1 MKAGIL
7 TFHSADSYGA
17 VLQARALVEVLR
29 SLGHDASVIDYAPAY
44 LTRPYRLWRND
55 WWKHPVGTA
64 KNLANSLAVAR
75 RRRGFQAFREGMHL
89 TPFPPE
95 GFDAVVFG
103 SDQVWNRHLN
113 GGELLWFAQ
122 DPVFDHTRNIAYAAS
137 TGSVPLPEGVDFG
150 RFHRLSVREPR
161 LQAELAARGFASTL
175 VLDPV
180 LLAGK
185 EVLDALADPCPVKG
199 RYVVAYEVIDNPQV
213 MQIASSFGLPV
224 VRIASNP
231 RLVLVAGPLG
241 SEPPR
246 IAVVGVLG
254 LGGRLPLVRPQE
266 IPLPVLHRP
275 PVGADAVHVVQPHA
289 EPPDPGEEFY
299 RCLVHFISSHVSY
312 PLMPSQ
318 AYTL

>member
-44 LTRPYRLWRND
+44 LTKPYRLWRND

-64 KNLANSLAVAR
+64 KNLANSFAVAR

-95 GFDAVVFG
+95 GLDAVIIG

-175 VLDPV
+175 ALDPV

-185 EVLDALADPCPVKG
+185 DVLDALAAPCPVKG

-213 MQIASSFGLPV
+213 MEIASRFGLPV

-231 RLVLVAGPLG
+231 RL
-241 SEPPR
+241 S
-246 IAVVGVLG
+246 
-254 LGGRLPLVRPQE
+254 GRKQYVPGEFISIIR
-266 IPLPVLHRP
+266 
-275 PVGADAVHVVQPHA
+275 GAEHVVASSFHA
-289 EPPDPGEEFY
+289 VAVAKLYGVDVVYPPSGTPKDDRILHILSPETDLESLRTRSLTF
-299 RCLVHFISSHVSY
+299 LQES
-312 PLMPSQ
+312 L
-318 AYTL
+318 A

>member
-44 LTRPYRLWRND
+44 LTKPYRLWRND

-64 KNLANSLAVAR
+64 KNLANSFAVAR

-95 GFDAVVFG
+95 GLDAVIIG

-113 GGELLWFAQ
+113 GGELLWFAH

-137 TGSVPLPEGVDFG
+137 TGSVPLPQGVDFG

-185 EVLDALADPCPVKG
+185 DVLDALADPCPVKG

-213 MQIASSFGLPV
+213 MEIASSFGLPV

-231 RLVLVAGPLG
+231 RL
-241 SEPPR
+241 
-246 IAVVGVLG
+246 
-254 LGGRLPLVRPQE
+254 GGRKQYVPGEFISLIR
-266 IPLPVLHRP
+266 
-275 PVGADAVHVVQPHA
+275 GAEHVVASSFHA
-289 EPPDPGEEFY
+289 VAVAKLYGVDVVYPPSGTPKDDRILHILSPETDLESLRTQSLTF
-299 RCLVHFISSHVSY
+299 LQES
-312 PLMPSQ
+312 L
-318 AYTL
+318 A

>member
-44 LTRPYRLWRND
+44 LTKPYRLWRND

-64 KNLANSLAVAR
+64 KNLAASFAVAR
-75 RRRGFQAFREGMHL
+75 RRKGFQAFREGMHL

-150 RFHRLSVREPR
+150 RFHRLSVREPQ

-231 RLVLVAGPLG
+231 RL
-241 SEPPR
+241 S
-246 IAVVGVLG
+246 
-254 LGGRLPLVRPQE
+254 GRKQYVPGEFISLIR
-266 IPLPVLHRP
+266 
-275 PVGADAVHVVQPHA
+275 GAEHVVASSFHA
-289 EPPDPGEEFY
+289 VAVAKIYGVDVIYPPSGTPKDERILHLLAPETDLESIRTQSLTF
-299 RCLVHFISSHVSY
+299 LQES
-312 PLMPSQ
+312 L
-318 AYTL
+318 A

>member
-44 LTRPYRLWRND
+44 LTKPYRLWRND

-64 KNLANSLAVAR
+64 KNLANSFAVAR

-95 GFDAVVFG
+95 GLDAVIIG

-113 GGELLWFAQ
+113 GGELLWFAH

-213 MQIASSFGLPV
+213 MEIASRFGLPV

-231 RLVLVAGPLG
+231 RL
-241 SEPPR
+241 
-246 IAVVGVLG
+246 
-254 LGGRLPLVRPQE
+254 GGRKQYVPGEFISLIR
-266 IPLPVLHRP
+266 
-275 PVGADAVHVVQPHA
+275 GAEHVVASSFHA
-289 EPPDPGEEFY
+289 VAVAKLYGVDVVYPPSGTPKDDRILHILSPETDLESLRTQSLTF
-299 RCLVHFISSHVSY
+299 LQES
-312 PLMPSQ
+312 L
-318 AYTL
+318 A

>member
-44 LTRPYRLWRND
+44 LTKPYRLWRND

-64 KNLANSLAVAR
+64 KNLAACFAVAR
-75 RRRGFQAFREGMHL
+75 RRKGFQAFREGMHL

-150 RFHRLSVREPR
+150 RFHRLSVREPQ

-185 EVLDALADPCPVKG
+185 DVLDALADPCPVKG

-231 RLVLVAGPLG
+231 RL
-241 SEPPR
+241 S
-246 IAVVGVLG
+246 
-254 LGGRLPLVRPQE
+254 GRKQYVPGEFISLIR
-266 IPLPVLHRP
+266 
-275 PVGADAVHVVQPHA
+275 GAEHVVASSFHA
-289 EPPDPGEEFY
+289 VAVAKIYGVDVIYPPSGTPKDERILHLLAPETDLESIRTQSLTF
-299 RCLVHFISSHVSY
+299 LQES
-312 PLMPSQ
+312 L
-318 AYTL
+318 A

>member
-44 LTRPYRLWRND
+44 LTKPYRLWRND

-64 KNLANSLAVAR
+64 KNLANSFAVAR

-95 GFDAVVFG
+95 GLDAVIIG

-180 LLAGK
+180 ILAGK
-185 EVLDALADPCPVKG
+185 DVLDALAAPCPVKG

-213 MQIASSFGLPV
+213 MEIASRFGLPV

-231 RLVLVAGPLG
+231 RL
-241 SEPPR
+241 S
-246 IAVVGVLG
+246 
-254 LGGRLPLVRPQE
+254 GRKQYVPGEFIFLIR
-266 IPLPVLHRP
+266 
-275 PVGADAVHVVQPHA
+275 GAEHVVASSFHA
-289 EPPDPGEEFY
+289 VAVAKIYGVDVVYPPSGTPKDDRILHILSPETDLESLRTRSLTF
-299 RCLVHFISSHVSY
+299 LQES
-312 PLMPSQ
+312 L
-318 AYTL
+318 A

>member
-44 LTRPYRLWRND
+44 LTKPYRLWRND

-64 KNLANSLAVAR
+64 KNLANSFAVAR

-95 GFDAVVFG
+95 GLDAVVFG

-231 RLVLVAGPLG
+231 RL
-241 SEPPR
+241 S
-246 IAVVGVLG
+246 
-254 LGGRLPLVRPQE
+254 GRKQYVPGEFISLIR
-266 IPLPVLHRP
+266 
-275 PVGADAVHVVQPHA
+275 GAEHVVASSFHA
-289 EPPDPGEEFY
+289 VAVAKLYGVDVVYPPSGTPKDDRILHLLAPETDLDALRVQSLTFLQES
-299 RCLVHFISSHVSY
+299 LS
-312 PLMPSQ
+312 
-318 AYTL
+318 

>member
-44 LTRPYRLWRND
+44 LTKPYRLWRND

-64 KNLANSLAVAR
+64 KNLAASFAVAR
-75 RRRGFQAFREGMHL
+75 RRRGFQAFREGMHF

-95 GFDAVVFG
+95 GLDAVVFG

-175 VLDPV
+175 ALDPV

-213 MQIASSFGLPV
+213 MQIASSFGFPV

-231 RLVLVAGPLG
+231 RL
-241 SEPPR
+241 S
-246 IAVVGVLG
+246 
-254 LGGRLPLVRPQE
+254 GRKQYVPGEFISLIR
-266 IPLPVLHRP
+266 
-275 PVGADAVHVVQPHA
+275 GAEHVVASSFHA
-289 EPPDPGEEFY
+289 VAVAKIYGVDVIYPPSGTPKDERILHLLAPETDLDALRVQSLTFLQES
-299 RCLVHFISSHVSY
+299 L
-312 PLMPSQ
+312 
-318 AYTL
+318 A

>member
-44 LTRPYRLWRND
+44 LTKPYRLWRND

-64 KNLANSLAVAR
+64 KNLANSFAVAR

-95 GFDAVVFG
+95 GLDAVIIG

-113 GGELLWFAQ
+113 GGELLWFAH

-185 EVLDALADPCPVKG
+185 DVLDALADPCPVKG

-213 MQIASSFGLPV
+213 MEIASRFGLPV

-231 RLVLVAGPLG
+231 RL
-241 SEPPR
+241 S
-246 IAVVGVLG
+246 
-254 LGGRLPLVRPQE
+254 GRKQYVPGEFISLIR
-266 IPLPVLHRP
+266 
-275 PVGADAVHVVQPHA
+275 GAEHVVASSFHA
-289 EPPDPGEEFY
+289 VAVAKLYGVDVVYPPSGTPKDDRILHILSPETDLESLRTQSLTF
-299 RCLVHFISSHVSY
+299 LQES
-312 PLMPSQ
+312 L
-318 AYTL
+318 A

>member
-1 MKAGIL
+1 
-7 TFHSADSYGA
+7 
-17 VLQARALVEVLR
+17 VEVLR
-29 SLGHDASVIDYAPAY
+29 SLGHNASVIDYAPAY
-44 LTRPYRLWRND
+44 LTKPYRLWRND

-64 KNLANSLAVAR
+64 KNLANSFAVAR
-75 RRRGFQAFREGMHL
+75 RRRGFQAFREGMPL

-95 GFDAVVFG
+95 GLDAVIIG
-103 SDQVWNRHLN
+103 SDQVWNLHLN
-113 GGELLWFAQ
+113 GGEPLWFAQ

-185 EVLDALADPCPVKG
+185 DVLNALADPCPVKG

-213 MQIASSFGLPV
+213 MQIASRFGLPV

-231 RLVLVAGPLG
+231 RL
-241 SEPPR
+241 
-246 IAVVGVLG
+246 
-254 LGGRLPLVRPQE
+254 GGRKQYVPGEFISLIR
-266 IPLPVLHRP
+266 
-275 PVGADAVHVVQPHA
+275 GAEHVVASSFHA
-289 EPPDPGEEFY
+289 VAVAKLYGVDVVYPPSGTPKDDRILHILSPETDLESLRTQSLTF
-299 RCLVHFISSHVSY
+299 LQES
-312 PLMPSQ
+312 L
-318 AYTL
+318 A

>member
-44 LTRPYRLWRND
+44 LTKPYRLWRND

-64 KNLANSLAVAR
+64 KNLAASFAVAR
-75 RRRGFQAFREGMHL
+75 RRKGFQAFREGMHL

-137 TGSVPLPEGVDFG
+137 TGSVPLPDDVDFG
-150 RFHRLSVREPR
+150 RFHRLSVREPQ

-185 EVLDALADPCPVKG
+185 DVLDALADPCPVKG

-213 MQIASSFGLPV
+213 MRIASSFGLPV

-231 RLVLVAGPLG
+231 RL
-241 SEPPR
+241 S
-246 IAVVGVLG
+246 
-254 LGGRLPLVRPQE
+254 GRKQYVPGEFISLIR
-266 IPLPVLHRP
+266 
-275 PVGADAVHVVQPHA
+275 GAEHVVASSFHA
-289 EPPDPGEEFY
+289 VAVAKIYGVDVIYPPSGTPKDERILHLLAPETDLESIRTQSLTF
-299 RCLVHFISSHVSY
+299 LQES
-312 PLMPSQ
+312 L
-318 AYTL
+318 A

>member
-44 LTRPYRLWRND
+44 LTKPYRLWRND

-64 KNLANSLAVAR
+64 KNLANSFAVAR

-95 GFDAVVFG
+95 GLDAVIIG

-113 GGELLWFAQ
+113 GGELLWFAH

-231 RLVLVAGPLG
+231 RL
-241 SEPPR
+241 
-246 IAVVGVLG
+246 
-254 LGGRLPLVRPQE
+254 GGRKQYVPGEFISLIR
-266 IPLPVLHRP
+266 
-275 PVGADAVHVVQPHA
+275 GAEHVVASSFHA
-289 EPPDPGEEFY
+289 VAVAKLYGVDVVYPPSGTPKDDRILHILSPETDLESLRTQSLTF
-299 RCLVHFISSHVSY
+299 LQES
-312 PLMPSQ
+312 L
-318 AYTL
+318 A

>member
-44 LTRPYRLWRND
+44 LTKPYRLWRND

-64 KNLANSLAVAR
+64 KNLANSFAVAR

-95 GFDAVVFG
+95 GLDAVIIG

-185 EVLDALADPCPVKG
+185 DVLDALADPCPVKG

-213 MQIASSFGLPV
+213 MEIASRFGLPV

-231 RLVLVAGPLG
+231 RL
-241 SEPPR
+241 S
-246 IAVVGVLG
+246 
-254 LGGRLPLVRPQE
+254 GRKQYVPGEFISLIR
-266 IPLPVLHRP
+266 
-275 PVGADAVHVVQPHA
+275 GAEHVVASSFHA
-289 EPPDPGEEFY
+289 VAVAKLYGVDVVYPPSGTPKDDRILHILSPETDLESLRTQSLTF
-299 RCLVHFISSHVSY
+299 LQES
-312 PLMPSQ
+312 L
-318 AYTL
+318 A

>member
-44 LTRPYRLWRND
+44 LTKPYRLWRND

-64 KNLANSLAVAR
+64 KNLANSFAVAR

-95 GFDAVVFG
+95 GLDAVVFG

-185 EVLDALADPCPVKG
+185 DVLDALADPCPVKG

-231 RLVLVAGPLG
+231 RL
-241 SEPPR
+241 
-246 IAVVGVLG
+246 
-254 LGGRLPLVRPQE
+254 GGRKQYVPGEFISLIR
-266 IPLPVLHRP
+266 
-275 PVGADAVHVVQPHA
+275 GAEHVVASSFHA
-289 EPPDPGEEFY
+289 VAVAKLYGVDVVYPPSGTPKDDRILHILSPETDLESLRTQSLTF
-299 RCLVHFISSHVSY
+299 LQES
-312 PLMPSQ
+312 L
-318 AYTL
+318 A

>member
-44 LTRPYRLWRND
+44 LTKPYRLWRND

-64 KNLANSLAVAR
+64 KNLANSFAVAR

-185 EVLDALADPCPVKG
+185 DALDALADPCPVKG
-199 RYVVAYEVIDNPQV
+199 RYVVAYEVINNPQV
-213 MQIASSFGLPV
+213 MEIASRFGLPV

-231 RLVLVAGPLG
+231 RL
-241 SEPPR
+241 S
-246 IAVVGVLG
+246 
-254 LGGRLPLVRPQE
+254 GRKQYVPGEFISLIR
-266 IPLPVLHRP
+266 
-275 PVGADAVHVVQPHA
+275 GAEHVVASSFHA
-289 EPPDPGEEFY
+289 VAVAKLYGVDVVYPPSGTPKDDRILHLLAPETDLDALRVQSLTFLQES
-299 RCLVHFISSHVSY
+299 LS
-312 PLMPSQ
+312 
-318 AYTL
+318 

>member
-44 LTRPYRLWRND
+44 LTKPYRLWRND

-64 KNLANSLAVAR
+64 KNLANSFAVAR
-75 RRRGFQAFREGMHL
+75 RRRGFQAFREGMPL

-95 GFDAVVFG
+95 GLDAVIIG

-175 VLDPV
+175 ALDPV

-185 EVLDALADPCPVKG
+185 DVLDALADPCPVKG

-213 MQIASSFGLPV
+213 MEIASSFGLPV
-224 VRIASNP
+224 VRIAPNP
-231 RLVLVAGPLG
+231 RL
-241 SEPPR
+241 
-246 IAVVGVLG
+246 
-254 LGGRLPLVRPQE
+254 GGRKQYVPGEFISLIR
-266 IPLPVLHRP
+266 
-275 PVGADAVHVVQPHA
+275 GAEHVVASSFHA
-289 EPPDPGEEFY
+289 VAVAKLYGVDVVYPPSGTPKDDRILHILSPETDLESLRTRSLTF
-299 RCLVHFISSHVSY
+299 LQES
-312 PLMPSQ
+312 L
-318 AYTL
+318 A

>member
-44 LTRPYRLWRND
+44 LTKPYRLWRND

-64 KNLANSLAVAR
+64 KNLAASFAVAR
-75 RRRGFQAFREGMHL
+75 RRKGFQAFREGMHL

-150 RFHRLSVREPR
+150 RFHRLSVREPQ

-185 EVLDALADPCPVKG
+185 DVLDALADPCPVKG

-231 RLVLVAGPLG
+231 RL
-241 SEPPR
+241 S
-246 IAVVGVLG
+246 
-254 LGGRLPLVRPQE
+254 GRKQYVPGEFISLIR
-266 IPLPVLHRP
+266 
-275 PVGADAVHVVQPHA
+275 GAEHVVASSFHA
-289 EPPDPGEEFY
+289 VAVAKIYGVDVIYPPSGTPKDERILHLLAPETDLESIRTQSLTF
-299 RCLVHFISSHVSY
+299 LQES
-312 PLMPSQ
+312 L
-318 AYTL
+318 A

>member
-44 LTRPYRLWRND
+44 LTKPYRLWRND

-64 KNLANSLAVAR
+64 KNLANSFAVAR

-89 TPFPPE
+89 TPFPLE
-95 GFDAVVFG
+95 GLDAVIFG

-231 RLVLVAGPLG
+231 RL
-241 SEPPR
+241 S
-246 IAVVGVLG
+246 
-254 LGGRLPLVRPQE
+254 GRKQYVPGEFISLIR
-266 IPLPVLHRP
+266 
-275 PVGADAVHVVQPHA
+275 GAEHVVASSFHA
-289 EPPDPGEEFY
+289 VAVAKLYGVDVIYPPSGTPKDERILHLLAPETDLDALRVQSLTFLQES
-299 RCLVHFISSHVSY
+299 L
-312 PLMPSQ
+312 
-318 AYTL
+318 A

>member
-44 LTRPYRLWRND
+44 LTKPYRLWRND

-64 KNLANSLAVAR
+64 KNLAASFAVAR
-75 RRRGFQAFREGMHL
+75 RRKGFQAFREGMHL

-150 RFHRLSVREPR
+150 RFHRLSVREPQ
-161 LQAELAARGFASTL
+161 LQAELATRGFASTL

-185 EVLDALADPCPVKG
+185 DVLDALADPCPVKG

-231 RLVLVAGPLG
+231 RL
-241 SEPPR
+241 S
-246 IAVVGVLG
+246 
-254 LGGRLPLVRPQE
+254 GRKQYVPGEFISLIR
-266 IPLPVLHRP
+266 
-275 PVGADAVHVVQPHA
+275 GAEHVVASSFHA
-289 EPPDPGEEFY
+289 VAVAKIYGVDVIYPPSGTPKDERILHLLAPETDLDALRVQSLTFLQES
-299 RCLVHFISSHVSY
+299 L
-312 PLMPSQ
+312 
-318 AYTL
+318 A

>member
-7 TFHSADSYGA
+7 TFHSADCSGA

-44 LTRPYRLWRND
+44 LTKPYRLWRND

-64 KNLANSLAVAR
+64 KNLANSFAVAR

-95 GFDAVVFG
+95 GLDAVIIG

-185 EVLDALADPCPVKG
+185 DVLDALADPCPVKG

-231 RLVLVAGPLG
+231 RL
-241 SEPPR
+241 S
-246 IAVVGVLG
+246 
-254 LGGRLPLVRPQE
+254 GRKQYVPGEFISLIR
-266 IPLPVLHRP
+266 
-275 PVGADAVHVVQPHA
+275 GAEHVVASSFHA
-289 EPPDPGEEFY
+289 VAVAKLYGVDVVYPPSGTPKDDRILHILSPETDLESLRTQSLTF
-299 RCLVHFISSHVSY
+299 LQES
-312 PLMPSQ
+312 L
-318 AYTL
+318 A

>member
-44 LTRPYRLWRND
+44 LTKPYRLWRND

-64 KNLANSLAVAR
+64 KNLANSFAVAR

-95 GFDAVVFG
+95 GLDAVIIG

-185 EVLDALADPCPVKG
+185 DVLDALADPCPVKG

-231 RLVLVAGPLG
+231 RL
-241 SEPPR
+241 S
-246 IAVVGVLG
+246 
-254 LGGRLPLVRPQE
+254 GRKQYVPGEFISLIR
-266 IPLPVLHRP
+266 
-275 PVGADAVHVVQPHA
+275 GAEHVVASSFHA
-289 EPPDPGEEFY
+289 VAVAKLYGVDVVYPPSGTPKDDRILHILSPETDLESLRTRSLTF
-299 RCLVHFISSHVSY
+299 LQES
-312 PLMPSQ
+312 L
-318 AYTL
+318 A

>member
-44 LTRPYRLWRND
+44 LTKPYRLWRND

-64 KNLANSLAVAR
+64 KNLANSFAVAR

-95 GFDAVVFG
+95 GLDAVIIG

-113 GGELLWFAQ
+113 GGEPLWFAQ

-213 MQIASSFGLPV
+213 MQIASRFGLPV

-231 RLVLVAGPLG
+231 RL
-241 SEPPR
+241 
-246 IAVVGVLG
+246 
-254 LGGRLPLVRPQE
+254 GGRKQYVPGEFISLIR
-266 IPLPVLHRP
+266 
-275 PVGADAVHVVQPHA
+275 GAEHVVASSFHA
-289 EPPDPGEEFY
+289 VAVAKLYGVDVVYPPSGTPKDDRILHILSPETDLESLRTRSLTF
-299 RCLVHFISSHVSY
+299 LQES
-312 PLMPSQ
+312 L
-318 AYTL
+318 A

>member
-44 LTRPYRLWRND
+44 LTKPYRLWRND

-64 KNLANSLAVAR
+64 KNLANSFAVAR

-95 GFDAVVFG
+95 GLDAVIIG

-137 TGSVPLPEGVDFG
+137 TGSVPLPDGVDFS
-150 RFHRLSVREPR
+150 RFHRLGVREPQLR
-161 LQAELAARGFASTL
+161 AELAARGVDATL
-175 VLDPV
+175 TLDPV

-185 EVLDALADPCPVKG
+185 DVLDALAAPCPVKG

-213 MQIASSFGLPV
+213 LRIASRFGLPV

-231 RLVLVAGPLG
+231 RFC
-241 SEPPR
+241 
-246 IAVVGVLG
+246 
-254 LGGRLPLVRPQE
+254 GRKKYVPGEFISLIR
-266 IPLPVLHRP
+266 
-275 PVGADAVHVVQPHA
+275 GAEHVVASSFHA
-289 EPPDPGEEFY
+289 VAVAKIYGVDVIYPPSGTPKDDRILHLLAPGTDLDALRARSLTFLQES
-299 RCLVHFISSHVSY
+299 LS
-312 PLMPSQ
+312 
-318 AYTL
+318 

>member
-44 LTRPYRLWRND
+44 LTKPYRLWRND

-64 KNLANSLAVAR
+64 KNLANSFAVAR

-95 GFDAVVFG
+95 GLDAVIIG

-175 VLDPV
+175 ALDPV

-185 EVLDALADPCPVKG
+185 DVLDALADPCPVKG

-213 MQIASSFGLPV
+213 MEIASRFGLPV

-231 RLVLVAGPLG
+231 RL
-241 SEPPR
+241 S
-246 IAVVGVLG
+246 
-254 LGGRLPLVRPQE
+254 GRKQYVPGEFISLIR
-266 IPLPVLHRP
+266 
-275 PVGADAVHVVQPHA
+275 GAEHVVASSFHA
-289 EPPDPGEEFY
+289 VAVAKLYGVDVVYPPSGTPKDDRILHILSPETDLESLRTQSLTF
-299 RCLVHFISSHVSY
+299 LQES
-312 PLMPSQ
+312 L
-318 AYTL
+318 A

>member
-44 LTRPYRLWRND
+44 LTKPYRLWRND

-64 KNLANSLAVAR
+64 KNLANSFAVAR

-95 GFDAVVFG
+95 GLDAVIIG

-175 VLDPV
+175 ALDPV

-185 EVLDALADPCPVKG
+185 DVLDALADPCPVKG

-213 MQIASSFGLPV
+213 MEIASRFGLPV

-231 RLVLVAGPLG
+231 RL
-241 SEPPR
+241 S
-246 IAVVGVLG
+246 
-254 LGGRLPLVRPQE
+254 GRKQYVPGEFISLIR
-266 IPLPVLHRP
+266 
-275 PVGADAVHVVQPHA
+275 GAEHVVASSFHA
-289 EPPDPGEEFY
+289 VAVAKLYGVDVVYPPSGTPKDDRILHILSPETDLESLRTRSLTF
-299 RCLVHFISSHVSY
+299 LQES
-312 PLMPSQ
+312 L
-318 AYTL
+318 A

>member
-44 LTRPYRLWRND
+44 LTKPYRLWRND

-64 KNLANSLAVAR
+64 KNLANSFAVAR

-95 GFDAVVFG
+95 GLDAVVFG

-175 VLDPV
+175 ALDPV

-185 EVLDALADPCPVKG
+185 DVLDALADPCPVKG

-213 MQIASSFGLPV
+213 MEIASRFGLPV

-231 RLVLVAGPLG
+231 RL
-241 SEPPR
+241 S
-246 IAVVGVLG
+246 
-254 LGGRLPLVRPQE
+254 GRKQYVPGEFISLIR
-266 IPLPVLHRP
+266 
-275 PVGADAVHVVQPHA
+275 GAEHVVASSFHA
-289 EPPDPGEEFY
+289 VAVAKLYGVDVVYPPSGTPKDDRILHILSPETDLESLRTRSLTF
-299 RCLVHFISSHVSY
+299 LQES
-312 PLMPSQ
+312 L
-318 AYTL
+318 A

>member
-29 SLGHDASVIDYAPAY
+29 SLGHDVSVIDYAPAY
-44 LTRPYRLWRND
+44 LTKPYRLWRND

-64 KNLANSLAVAR
+64 KNLANSFAVAR

-95 GFDAVVFG
+95 GLDAVIIG
-103 SDQVWNRHLN
+103 SDQVWNPYLN
-113 GGELLWFAQ
+113 GGEPLWFAR

-150 RFHRLSVREPR
+150 RFHRLSVREPQ
-161 LQAELAARGFASTL
+161 LQAELFARGFASTL

-231 RLVLVAGPLG
+231 RL
-241 SEPPR
+241 S
-246 IAVVGVLG
+246 
-254 LGGRLPLVRPQE
+254 GRKQYVPGEFISLIR
-266 IPLPVLHRP
+266 
-275 PVGADAVHVVQPHA
+275 GAEHVVASSFHA
-289 EPPDPGEEFY
+289 VAVAKLYGVDFVYPPSGTPKDDRILHLLAPETDLDALRVQSLTFLQES
-299 RCLVHFISSHVSY
+299 LS
-312 PLMPSQ
+312 
-318 AYTL
+318 

>member
-44 LTRPYRLWRND
+44 LTKPYRLWRND

-64 KNLANSLAVAR
+64 KNLANSFAVAR

-95 GFDAVVFG
+95 GLDAVIIG

-137 TGSVPLPEGVDFG
+137 TGSVPLPEGGDFG

-185 EVLDALADPCPVKG
+185 DVLDALADPCPVKG

-213 MQIASSFGLPV
+213 MQMASRFGLPV
-224 VRIASNP
+224 VRIAPNP
-231 RLVLVAGPLG
+231 RL
-241 SEPPR
+241 
-246 IAVVGVLG
+246 
-254 LGGRLPLVRPQE
+254 GGRKQYVPGEFISLIR
-266 IPLPVLHRP
+266 
-275 PVGADAVHVVQPHA
+275 GAEHVVASSFHA
-289 EPPDPGEEFY
+289 VAVAKLYGVDVVYPPSGTPKDDRILHILSPETDLASLRTRSLTFLQES
-299 RCLVHFISSHVSY
+299 L
-312 PLMPSQ
+312 
-318 AYTL
+318 A

>member
-44 LTRPYRLWRND
+44 LTKPYRLWRND

-64 KNLANSLAVAR
+64 KNLANSFAVAR

-95 GFDAVVFG
+95 GLDAVIIG

-113 GGELLWFAQ
+113 GGELLWFAH

-137 TGSVPLPEGVDFG
+137 TGSVPLPQGVDFG

-213 MQIASSFGLPV
+213 MEIASSFGLPV

-231 RLVLVAGPLG
+231 RL
-241 SEPPR
+241 
-246 IAVVGVLG
+246 
-254 LGGRLPLVRPQE
+254 GGRKQYVPGEFISLIR
-266 IPLPVLHRP
+266 
-275 PVGADAVHVVQPHA
+275 GAEHVVASSFHA
-289 EPPDPGEEFY
+289 VAVAKLYGVDVVYPPSGTPKDDRILHILSPETDLESLRTQSLTF
-299 RCLVHFISSHVSY
+299 LQES
-312 PLMPSQ
+312 L
-318 AYTL
+318 A

>member
-44 LTRPYRLWRND
+44 LTKPYRLWRND

-64 KNLANSLAVAR
+64 KNLANSFAVAR

-95 GFDAVVFG
+95 GLDAVIIG

-213 MQIASSFGLPV
+213 MQIASRFGLPV

-231 RLVLVAGPLG
+231 RL
-241 SEPPR
+241 
-246 IAVVGVLG
+246 
-254 LGGRLPLVRPQE
+254 GGRKQYVPGEFISLIR
-266 IPLPVLHRP
+266 
-275 PVGADAVHVVQPHA
+275 GAEHVVASSFHA
-289 EPPDPGEEFY
+289 VAVAKLYGVDVVYPPSGTPKDDRILHILSPETDLESLRTRSLTF
-299 RCLVHFISSHVSY
+299 LQES
-312 PLMPSQ
+312 L
-318 AYTL
+318 A

>member
-150 RFHRLSVREPR
+150 RFHRLSVREPQ
-161 LQAELAARGFASTL
+161 LQAELATRGFASTL

-185 EVLDALADPCPVKG
+185 DVLDALADPCPVKG

-231 RLVLVAGPLG
+231 RL
-241 SEPPR
+241 S
-246 IAVVGVLG
+246 
-254 LGGRLPLVRPQE
+254 GRKQYVPGEFISLIR
-266 IPLPVLHRP
+266 
-275 PVGADAVHVVQPHA
+275 GAEHVVASSFHA
-289 EPPDPGEEFY
+289 VAVAKIYGVDVIYPPSGTPKDERILHLLAPETDLESIRTQSLTF
-299 RCLVHFISSHVSY
+299 LQES
-312 PLMPSQ
+312 L
-318 AYTL
+318 A